1 MRSFFHVARNTFR
14 ESLREPVFYILL
26 TLALALIG
34 IFPSLALYV
43 FREQIKMVVDS
54 AMSTTLVLGLV
65 AAALCAGNTVS
76 GEISRGTAS
85 LLLSKPIPKNLFVI
99 AKMAGILA
107 ALTLFVLACSCAT
120 LISLRVA
127 KDQFDLDN
135 LTFGI
140 YYAALLTASLWGAAR
155 NYFAAKN
162 FSESA
167 CLASVIL
174 FPTLTPLVQIIP
186 SGDAIPPE
194 FPYEVL
200 PALALLL
207 FAVWIMGAVTVAI
220 STRLEMVPNL
230 FISAAIFF
238 AGLVSDYFLGASAGG
253 FSIQTALYALIP
265 NWQFFWMADALAGK
279 RAIPWSY
286 VGWCAVYAA
295 SYIAVCAVVAVNL
308 FAGREA
314 AGGNA

>member
-34 IFPSLALYV
+34 LFPSVSLYV

-54 AMSTTLVLGLV
+54 AMSTTMVLGLV

-76 GEISRGTAS
+76 GEIARGTAS
-85 LLLSKPIPKNLFVI
+85 LLLSKPVPKNLFVV

-107 ALTLFVLACSCAT
+107 ALTLFVTACSCAT

-140 YYAALLTASLWGAAR
+140 YYAALLAASIWGALR
-155 NYFAAKN
+155 NYFSAKN

-167 CLASVIL
+167 CVAAFFL
-174 FPTLTPLVQIIP
+174 FPILVPLVQFLP
-186 SGDAIPPE
+186 ANSDTPK

-200 PALALLL
+200 PALVLLF

-220 STRLEMVPNL
+220 STRLAMVPNL
-230 FISAAIFF
+230 FITGAIFLI
-238 AGLVSDYFLGASAGG
+238 GLVSDYFLGGSAGG

-308 FAGREA
+308 FSGREA
-314 AGGNA
+314 AGGSA